1 MFNFKNKIVV
11 LTGGARGIGKC
22 IREKFKDAGA
32 TVCVID
38 LLENDYFVGDPADKK
53 TLESFAK
60 KVIAD
65 YGHVDYLIHNAAP
78 KMCGIENGSYEK
90 SAKMYGFCTAWS
102 REAALGAS
110 LPPTATTTC
119 APST

>member
-38 LLENDYFVGDPADKK
+38 LLEKDYFVGDLADKK
-53 TLESFAK
+53 TLESFA
-60 KVIAD
+60 
-65 YGHVDYLIHNAAP
+65 
-78 KMCGIENGSYEK
+78 
-90 SAKMYGFCTAWS
+90 
-102 REAALGAS
+102 
-110 LPPTATTTC
+110 
-119 APST
+119 